1 MLSAEEVR
9 GWEKS
14 KEGEKQGPRK
24 KRRPSD
30 PEEDWLS
37 RALSN
42 PVLTRN
48 KGLLTHFNEKKLVNC
63 TNLFINP
70 PVNIRVFYP
79 RT

>member
-14 KEGEKQGPRK
+14 EEGEKQGPRK

-42 PVLTRN
+42 RVFTRN
-48 KGLLTHFNEKKLVNC
+48 KGLLTHFKEKKN
-63 TNLFINP
+63 
-70 PVNIRVFYP
+70 
-79 RT
+79 